1 MPGIL
6 AMAVAAMLAGFGG
19 FGLNLFGSPL
29 LLLLYGPKMA
39 VGMTLMLS
47 LVTTAAAAVVPD
59 RGGTVERKTVAL
71 LSAASLAGL
80 PVGALIL
87 AWSDPRTLRLLIG
100 MVVVISA
107 ALSLRARRVG
117 VGVGLGTTSGAAL
130 AAGVI
135 SGVLSTSTALNG
147 PPLVAYYTARGVGK
161 ATFRASVAAT
171 LFITTAASIAVL
183 LLGGAVG
190 PATALAIVPLVP
202 GVLVGFAAGTY
213 LYQRASAEQ
222 FRGVV
227 LLGMAGIGVVTILSA
242 LGV

>member
-1 MPGIL
+1 MPGML
-6 AMAVAAMLAGFGG
+6 AMAAAALLAGFGG

-47 LVTTAAAAVVPD
+47 LVTTAAAVVVPD

-71 LSAASLAGL
+71 LSTASLAGL

-100 MVVVISA
+100 AVVVIYA
-107 ALSLRARRVG
+107 ALSVRAPR
-117 VGVGLGTTSGAAL
+117 VGVGLGTTARAAL
-130 AAGVI
+130 AAGVL

-161 ATFRASVAAT
+161 ATFRASVAAA

-190 PATALAIVPLVP
+190 PATALAILPLVP

-227 LLGMAGIGVVTILSA
+227 VLALGGIGVVTILSA